1 MKQPLYRAPM
11 LIVGFG
17 DSEGEKGEKGELFKN
32 YRSGFSKPLHFY
44 GRSYRALKASNHL
57 L

>member
-1 MKQPLYRAPM
+1 M

-32 YRSGFSKPLHFY
+32 YRSGFSKPFHFM
-44 GRSYRALKASNHL
+44 GAPIGL
-57 L
+57 

>member
-1 MKQPLYRAPM
+1 M

-32 YRSGFSKPLHFY
+32 IEGFSKPLHFM
-44 GRSYRALKASNHL
+44 GAPIGL
-57 L
+57 

>member
-1 MKQPLYRAPM
+1 MPLFRAPM

-32 YRSGFSKPLHFY
+32 YRRSGFSKPFHFM
-44 GRSYRALKASNHL
+44 GAPIGL
-57 L
+57 